1 MMKKILFAM
10 IASATALSAMSA
22 AHAEGPY
29 VGVGV
34 TANRYDFSVPG
45 ATSADNHSGAKAGG
59 KFFAGYDLN
68 QTWAVEGG
76 YADFG
81 SKDYSYIDG
90 TGAGGNVKSDSHG
103 YYLAGKATMPV
114 NEKVGVFG
122 KLGVA
127 RVDNSLSGSGLS
139 TGISGENKTGLYA
152 SLGAQYA
159 INEKVS
165 LTAEV
170 EHFGKS
176 ADQGHKATG
185 LAVGAR
191 YNF

>member
-1 MMKKILFAM
+1 MMKKKILFAM
-10 IASATALSAMSA
+10 IASVTALTGMSA
-22 AHAEGPY
+22 AHAEGAY
-29 VGVGV
+29 VGAGV
-34 TANRYDFSVPG
+34 TGNRYNFDIPG
-45 ATSADNHSGAKAGG
+45 ATSADNHSGYKAGA
-59 KFFAGYDLN
+59 KIFAGYDFDK
-68 QTWAVEGG
+68 TWAVEGG

-81 SKDYSYIDG
+81 SKDYSYV
-90 TGAGGNVKSDSHG
+90 TGAGNGSVKSDSHG
-103 YYLAGKATMPV
+103 YYLAGKASMPV
-114 NEKVGVFG
+114 SEKVGVFG

-127 RVDNSLSGSGLS
+127 KVKNSLSGTGLS
-139 TGISGENKTGLYA
+139 TGISGNDKTGVYA
-152 SLGAQYA
+152 SVGAQYA

-185 LAVGAR
+185 IALGAR

>member
-59 KFFAGYDLN
+59 KVFAGYDLN

-81 SKDYSYIDG
+81 SKDYSYVNG
-90 TGAGGNVKSDSHG
+90 AGAGGNVKSDSHG

-114 NEKVGVFG
+114 TEKVGVFG

-139 TGISGENKTGLYA
+139 TGIRGENKTGVYA

>member
-10 IASATALSAMSA
+10 IASVTAMSAMSA

-34 TANRYDFSVPG
+34 TANRYDFNVPG
-45 ATSADNHSGAKAGG
+45 ATSADNHSGTKVGG

-81 SKDYSYIDG
+81 SKNYSYIDN
-90 TGAGGNVKSDSHG
+90 AGNNGSVKGDSHG

-114 NEKVGVFG
+114 TDKVGVFG

-139 TGISGENKTGLYA
+139 SGIGGQNKTGVYA

>member
-10 IASATALSAMSA
+10 IASVTAVAGMSA
-22 AHAEGPY
+22 AHADGAY
-29 VGVGV
+29 VGGGV
-34 TANRYDFSVPG
+34 TVNRYNFDVPD
-45 ATSADNHSGAKAGG
+45 ATSAGNHSGYQAGG
-59 KFFAGYDLN
+59 KIYAGYDIDK
-68 QTWAVEGG
+68 TWAVEGG

-81 SKDYSYIDG
+81 SKDYNYITSAG
-90 TGAGGNVKSDSHG
+90 SGAVKSDSHG

-114 NEKVGVFG
+114 SEKLGVFG

-127 RVDNSLSGSGLS
+127 RVNTGLTGSGLS
-139 TGISGENKTGLYA
+139 TGITGDNKTGVYA
-152 SLGAQYA
+152 SVGAQYA

-165 LTAEV
+165 LTAEL

-176 ADQGHKATG
+176 ADQGNKATG
-185 LAVGAR
+185 LALGAR